1 MSQDTTVLRGHLHC
15 YVHKIIKGNLSST
28 WILGLILH
36 RWHQHKAPLYPVWTP
51 AKKKNRTATTKKKPQ
66 TPVLLSGLTGLL
78 KL

>member
-51 AKKKNRTATTKKKPQ
+51 AKKKK
-66 TPVLLSGLTGLL
+66 
-78 KL
+78 